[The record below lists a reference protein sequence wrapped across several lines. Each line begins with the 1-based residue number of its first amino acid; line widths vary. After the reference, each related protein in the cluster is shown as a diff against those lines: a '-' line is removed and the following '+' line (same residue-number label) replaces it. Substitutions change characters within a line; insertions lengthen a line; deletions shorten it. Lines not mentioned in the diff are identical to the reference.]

1 MNILRDRLLSV
12 FVIVGASTMANQGHA
27 QVIPDVLIAGQVVDA
42 FATGGGW
49 CYLKQGA
56 SEFQRNGSDA
66 TAVISFPQ
74 LLYSNGS
81 SYFPLDGQT
90 RLTFVTASTGT
101 VKFKFWGTGA
111 DGTFSG
117 YTEANNGQQYLV
129 TFSVTFSLTLPN
141 GCVLP
146 IEGGYEIP
154 P

>member
-12 FVIVGASTMANQGHA
+12 FVILGASTMASQGHA
-27 QVIPDVLIAGQVVDA
+27 QIPDMLIACQVEGA

-56 SEFQRNGSDA
+56 SEFQRNGTDA

-81 SYFPLDGQT
+81 SYFPLDGQA
-90 RLTFVTASTGT
+90 RLTFVTGTTGT
-101 VKFKFWGTGA
+101 VKFKFWPA
-111 DGTFSG
+111 AAEGTFSG
-117 YTEANNGQQYLV
+117 YAESFNGTQYLV
-129 TFSVTFSLTLPN
+129 SFSLTLPN